1 MGTKPQMTALAPTT
15 KRGFDVEILASLKEC
30 RTNIIGAIS
39 FDRWLYR
46 SGSLAARITQ
56 WRQIGVLADLAGSSF
71 GWSIGALHRLDASTK
86 LPSLRGPAH
95 SILVPP
101 WRTQLVGW
109 LDIRVIPSHAIEL
122 AAAT

>member
-1 MGTKPQMTALAPTT
+1 MVTKLQMTALAPTT
-15 KRGFDVEILASLKEC
+15 KRGFVVGIFASLKEC
-30 RTNIIGAIS
+30 RTNKIGAIS

-95 SILVPP
+95 SISVPL
-101 WRTQLVGW
+101 WRAQLVGW
-109 LDIRVIPSHAIEL
+109 LDIRVIPSDAIEL
-122 AAAT
+122 AAA

>member
-1 MGTKPQMTALAPTT
+1 MVTKLQMTALAPTT
-15 KRGFDVEILASLKEC
+15 KRGFVVEILASLKEC

-56 WRQIGVLADLAGSSF
+56 WRQIGLLADLAGSSF

-86 LPSLRGPAH
+86 
-95 SILVPP
+95 I
-101 WRTQLVGW
+101 
-109 LDIRVIPSHAIEL
+109 AISPRPGL
-122 AAAT
+122 

>member
-1 MGTKPQMTALAPTT
+1 MTKLQMTALAPTT
-15 KRGFDVEILASLKEC
+15 KRGFVVGIFASLEEC
-30 RTNIIGAIS
+30 RTNIIDAIS

-71 GWSIGALHRLDASTK
+71 GWSIGALHRLAASTK

-101 WRTQLVGW
+101 WRAQLVGW

-122 AAAT
+122 AAAR

>member
-1 MGTKPQMTALAPTT
+1 MSTALNPQSANTVCQI
-15 KRGFDVEILASLKEC
+15 KSQLLQ
-30 RTNIIGAIS
+30 
-39 FDRWLYR
+39 
-46 SGSLAARITQ
+46 ITQ

-95 SILVPP
+95 SISVPP
-101 WRTQLVGW
+101 WRAQLVGW

-122 AAAT
+122 AAAS